1 MNILGRILLLAMCV
15 AVETA
20 DAAAAAKIELKD
32 GSIIKGVVT
41 SSSNGTCII
50 SRTGGAAFSLNCAE
64 IARIDPPP
72 PPPLPTYLPESPQL
86 SVAGSNTI
94 GAKLMPALLI
104 DYAKSK
110 GASATPEI
118 PRVIGSE
125 EVSIE
130 PLPAIPSL
138 WTSIEV
144 SAHGSATGFHSLAA
158 LAAFR
163 QSDDASKHSPDAS
176 ANGQNSGEE
185 AIRVETANLWKGMEA
200 NVNDNVAGIQGGGAS
215 SGGGANGK
223 SGNVSRQN
231 VIAISHPGSN
241 IAVSSINGSAMG
253 IHRSAEQ
260 VVARQSDG
268 AGKDAPANGQSSV
281 DEATRLETAYLLEAN
296 ANGSVAGS
304 QDASVPAV
312 NRQPDDVSKHNLI
325 AFANGQAPTDIAM
338 SSRRITPAEVKMLSS
353 LGQLDNPHS
362 EHVIALDGLAIV
374 INRANRVET
383 LSKEQI
389 RQIFTGKITDWDQV
403 GGWPGPI
410 VRYARDD
417 RSGTFDTFKDVVLK
431 GVAMSP
437 DVIRIE
443 DSRELSSM
451 VAKDP
456 RAIGFIGMSYI
467 GEAKAVNIHECN
479 LDYPPTIFNA
489 KTEEYPLSRRLFLY
503 APERRSKGID
513 EFLNYTNTP
522 SAQRIVAKSGFVD
535 LSIEPDFTG
544 DQRRLRQA
552 TYPGRKQHS
561 HDTDLYGDML
571 RDGGRLS
578 ITLRFRTNSADLNK
592 LDLDSRAIHDLQRLK
607 QYMHGP
613 LGVGHRVRLVG
624 FTDADGD
631 YKRNQILSFSRAN
644 AIANELKD
652 IPLSGILGLGP
663 SFSVACNDTD
673 EGKAKNRRVE
683 VWMTK

>member
-1 MNILGRILLLAMCV
+1 MQMNTFGRILLLAMCV

-20 DAAAAAKIELKD
+20 DAVTVAKVELND
-32 GSIIKGVVT
+32 GSIIKGVLT
-41 SSSNGTCII
+41 SSSNGVCII
-50 SRTGGAAFSLNCAE
+50 NRTGGEAFSLNCAE

-72 PPPLPTYLPESPQL
+72 SPPPPPIPTYLPESPRL
-86 SVAGSNTI
+86 SIAGSNTI

-110 GASATPEI
+110 GASETPEI
-118 PRVIGSE
+118 PRVIGPE
-125 EVSIE
+125 EVVIE
-130 PLPAIPSL
+130 PLPVIPNL
-138 WTSIEV
+138 WNSIEV
-144 SAHGSATGFHSLAA
+144 SAHGSASGFHGLAA
-158 LAAFR
+158 LAVTR
-163 QSDDASKHSPDAS
+163 QPDDASRHSQDAS
-176 ANGQNSGEE
+176 ANGQSSGEE
-185 AIRVETANLWKGMEA
+185 AIRLETANLWKSM
-200 NVNDNVAGIQGGGAS
+200 
-215 SGGGANGK
+215 
-223 SGNVSRQN
+223 
-231 VIAISHPGSN
+231 
-241 IAVSSINGSAMG
+241 
-253 IHRSAEQ
+253 
-260 VVARQSDG
+260 
-268 AGKDAPANGQSSV
+268 
-281 DEATRLETAYLLEAN
+281 EAN

-304 QDASVPAV
+304 QDASALAA
-312 NRQPDDVSKHNLI
+312 NRQSDNMSKHNLV
-325 AFANGQAPTDIAM
+325 AFANGLVPADIAM
-338 SSRRITPAEVKMLSS
+338 SSRHVTQAEVKMLNS
-353 LGQLDNPHS
+353 LGQLDNPLS

-374 INRANRVET
+374 INRANKIET

-410 VRYARDD
+410 ARYARKDG
-417 RSGTFDTFKDVVLK
+417 SGTLDTFKDVVLK
-431 GVAMSP
+431 GVAMSS

-467 GEAKAVNIHECN
+467 GEAKAVNIRECN
-479 LDYPPTIFNA
+479 LDYPPTIFNT
-489 KTEEYPLSRRLFLY
+489 KTEEYPLARRLFLY

-513 EFLNYTNTP
+513 EFLDYTNTP
-522 SAQRIVAKSGFVD
+522 TAQRIVAKSGFVD

-561 HDTDLYGDML
+561 HDSDLYGDML
-571 RDGGRLS
+571 KDGGRLS

-607 QYMHGP
+607 EYMHGP
-613 LGVGHRVRLVG
+613 QGVGHRVRLVG

-631 YKRNQILSFSRAN
+631 YKRNQMLSFNRAN

-652 IPLSGILGLGP
+652 IPISGILGLGP
-663 SFSVACNDTD
+663 SYSVACNDLD